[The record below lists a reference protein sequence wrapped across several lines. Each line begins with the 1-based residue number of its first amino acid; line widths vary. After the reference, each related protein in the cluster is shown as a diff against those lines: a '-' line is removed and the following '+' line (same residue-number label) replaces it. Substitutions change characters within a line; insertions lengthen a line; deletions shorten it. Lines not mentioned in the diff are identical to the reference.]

1 MKYFT
6 PCFSFGNE
14 TMNYSEFLEKVG
26 VTMKDVSLLK
36 QAFTHRSYINENR
49 NLGLNHNERLEFLGD
64 AVLELVATDYLFQ
77 NYPKKNE
84 GDMTA
89 LRSALVNTTNLSE
102 VASEIGVNDHM
113 LFSKGEAKD
122 IGRARQYILANAM
135 EAIIGAIYVDT
146 GYEEAKKFIER
157 HIVSKIDQILEE
169 GSWVDA
175 KSKYQEKA
183 QEVDGV
189 TPEYRLIKET
199 GPDHDKR
206 FEMGVYLGKKLEAK
220 GEGKSKQ
227 DAEQM
232 AARNA
237 LAKRGWMD

>member
-1 MKYFT
+1 MDYT
-6 PCFSFGNE
+6 Q
-14 TMNYSEFLEKVG
+14 FLEKTGIVI
-26 VTMKDVSLLK
+26 KDKSILK
-36 QAFTHRSYINENR
+36 RAFTHRSYINENR
-49 NLGLNHNERLEFLGD
+49 NLGLSHNERLEFLGD
-64 AVLELVATDYLFQ
+64 AVLELVTTDYLFT

-89 LRSALVNTTNLSE
+89 LRSALVNTNNLSD

-122 IGRARQYILANAM
+122 TGRARQYILANAM
-135 EAIIGAIYVDT
+135 EAIIGAIYVDS
-146 GYEEAKKFIER
+146 GYDEAKKFIER
-157 HIVSKIDQILEE
+157 HIITKIDKILED
-169 GSWVDA
+169 GSWIDA

-206 FEMGVYLGKKLEAK
+206 FEMGVYLGKTLEAK

-232 AARNA
+232 AAREA
-237 LAKRGWMD
+237 LKKRGWL

>member
-1 MKYFT
+1 MDYT
-6 PCFSFGNE
+6 Q
-14 TMNYSEFLEKVG
+14 FLEKTGIVI
-26 VTMKDVSLLK
+26 KDKSILK
-36 QAFTHRSYINENR
+36 RAFTHRSYINENR
-49 NLGLNHNERLEFLGD
+49 NLGLSHNERLEFLGD
-64 AVLELVATDYLFQ
+64 AVLELVTTDYLFT

-89 LRSALVNTTNLSE
+89 LRSALVNTNNLSD

-122 IGRARQYILANAM
+122 TGRARQYILANAM
-135 EAIIGAIYVDT
+135 EVIIGAIYVDS
-146 GYEEAKKFIER
+146 GYDEAKKFIER
-157 HIVSKIDQILEE
+157 HIITKIDKILED
-169 GSWVDA
+169 GSWIDA

-206 FEMGVYLGKKLEAK
+206 FEMGVYLGKTLEAK

-232 AARNA
+232 AAREA
-237 LAKRGWMD
+237 LKKRGWL